1 MARSDTRSKTSL
13 LAIGTTDRLYFAML
27 RESLDL
33 VERGVAT
40 PADIDAVVTT
50 TIGRRLSVGGP
61 IEIWEQIGWDL
72 VQTIAGELYRE
83 ISTSAKPSAYACEQ
97 LIDYVL
103 HDRQSDTAS
112 NTGAIEGGSSYKK
125 IAVVGAGL
133 MGHGIALEFAARG
146 YQVAL
151 YDLRDPILEDAM
163 SRVEVGLKAL
173 ASAGQIGEADIQTAK
188 RRITTDT
195 VISRTLAG
203 ADLVIEAA
211 TENLELKLK
220 IFDVLDRLTPPET
233 PIVSNS
239 STFLPS
245 AYGSATNRPRLIA
258 GVHYYNPPHLLPG
271 VELIRSDD
279 TADSVIDSL
288 DELYRSIGKN
298 PAHIQKEVQGFVGN
312 RLQVAVLREAF
323 EIIGS
328 AEESAESLDSQVRDS
343 LGNQLARSG
352 PFGIVAER
360 GIDSVLREAEDVFP
374 TLCNDRELPPVLMNK
389 IESGEL
395 GVKVRKG
402 FYEWTDDSAEA
413 WRKNMAD
420 SLLELATADQ

>member
-1 MARSDTRSKTSL
+1 
-13 LAIGTTDRLYFAML
+13 
-27 RESLDL
+27 
-33 VERGVAT
+33 
-40 PADIDAVVTT
+40 
-50 TIGRRLSVGGP
+50 
-61 IEIWEQIGWDL
+61 
-72 VQTIAGELYRE
+72 
-83 ISTSAKPSAYACEQ
+83 
-97 LIDYVL
+97 
-103 HDRQSDTAS
+103 
-112 NTGAIEGGSSYKK
+112 
-125 IAVVGAGL
+125 
-133 MGHGIALEFAARG
+133 
-146 YQVAL
+146 
-151 YDLRDPILEDAM
+151 
-163 SRVEVGLKAL
+163 
-173 ASAGQIGEADIQTAK
+173 
-188 RRITTDT
+188 
-195 VISRTLAG
+195 
-203 ADLVIEAA
+203 
-211 TENLELKLK
+211 
-220 IFDVLDRLTPPET
+220 
-233 PIVSNS
+233 
-239 STFLPS
+239 
-245 AYGSATNRPRLIA
+245 
-258 GVHYYNPPHLLPG
+258 HYYNPPHLLPG